1 MNMSDYT
8 KRNIVI
14 ILYIITFI
22 YFYSIYL
29 MIYTEKKWNDVK
41 CSPLVILSNK
51 LINYNNN
58 NDVLRNCLG
67 NVENE
72 IYSTI
77 NNNYNSMITEID
89 HLVKGVYIN
98 DSKFIKE
105 LGTKYDNEFLKIQ
118 DKITNINSN
127 KEEMEKKLDENKEKL
142 DVSIGKI
149 NNYLD
154 NVSPDDE

>member
-14 ILYIITFI
+14 ILYIIAFI
-22 YFYSIYL
+22 YFYSIYV
-29 MIYTEKKWNDVK
+29 MIHTEKKWNNVK

-77 NNNYNSMITEID
+77 NNSYNNMMIEID
-89 HLVKGVYIN
+89 DLVKDVSIN
-98 DSKFIKE
+98 DTKFINE

-118 DKITNINSN
+118 NKIANIDSN
-127 KEEMEKKLDENKEKL
+127 KKEMEKKLDENKEKL
-142 DVSIGKI
+142 DVSVKKI
-149 NNYLD
+149 NEYLK
-154 NVSPDDE
+154 NK